1 MKILVFLTTLFLAYD
16 TTCQPLVKVE
26 VSSDTIA
33 PGEVVEVT
41 YTIENGEGKFNMP
54 DLTGLPVVS
63 GPNSSSSFMY
73 QNGKMS
79 SFQSYSFSLLPRE
92 EGELQVPGTTYASKT
107 ENLTIQPVR
116 IVVGAGSSKPSTVKV
131 VPETPSSKST
141 REKRKF

>member
-1 MKILVFLTTLFLAYD
+1 MFLAHDIY
-16 TTCQPLVKVE
+16 CQPLVKVE

-41 YTIENGEGKFNMP
+41 YTIENGEGKFIMP
-54 DLTGLPVVS
+54 DLNGLPVVS

-92 EGELQVPGTTYASKT
+92 EGVLEVPGTTYASKT

-116 IVVGAGSSKPSTVKV
+116 IVIGEGASRPSKLTV

>member
-54 DLTGLPVVS
+54 DLTGLPIVS

-92 EGELQVPGTTYASKT
+92 EGELQVPGTTYISKT

>member
-1 MKILVFLTTLFLAYD
+1 MKILLLCIVMLFALDAYG
-16 TTCQPLVKVE
+16 QPLVKVE

-41 YTIENGEGKFNMP
+41 YTIENGEGKFIMP

-92 EGELQVPGTTYASKT
+92 DGILEVPGTTYASKT
-107 ENLTIQPVR
+107 ENLVIQPVR
-116 IVVGAGSSKPSTVKV
+116 IVVGAVSSGPSTIKV
-131 VPETPSSKST
+131 VPETSSSKST

>member
-16 TTCQPLVKVE
+16 TACQPLVKVE

-92 EGELQVPGTTYASKT
+92 EGELQVPGTTYTSKT

-116 IVVGAGSSKPSTVKV
+116 IIVGVGSSKPSTIKV
-131 VPETPSSKST
+131 VPETPSSKLT

>member
-1 MKILVFLTTLFLAYD
+1 MKIIVLLITMFLAYD
-16 TTCQPLVKVE
+16 LFSQPLVKVE

-54 DLTGLPVVS
+54 DLSGLPVVS

-79 SFQSYSFSLLPRE
+79 SYQSYSFSLLPRE
-92 EGELQVPGTTYASKT
+92 QGIVMVPGTTYVSKT
-107 ENLTIQPVR
+107 EDLMIQPVT
-116 IVVGAGSSKPSTVKV
+116 IVVGAGSSKPSKVTV

>member
-16 TTCQPLVKVE
+16 TACQPLVKVE

-54 DLTGLPVVS
+54 DLTGLPIVS

-92 EGELQVPGTTYASKT
+92 EGELQVPGTTYISKT

>member
-1 MKILVFLTTLFLAYD
+1 MLLVND
-16 TTCQPLVKVE
+16 ISSQPLVKVE
-26 VSSDTIA
+26 VSADTIA

-79 SFQSYSFSLLPRE
+79 SFQSYSFGLLPRE
-92 EGELQVPGTTYASKT
+92 EGELQVPGTTYISKT
-107 ENLTIQPVR
+107 ENLAIQPVR

-131 VPETPSSKST
+131 VPETSSSKST

>member
-1 MKILVFLTTLFLAYD
+1 MKIIVLLAIMFVVYD
-16 TTCQPLVKVE
+16 TYCQPLVKVE

-33 PGEVVEVT
+33 TGELVEVT

-73 QNGKMS
+73 QNGMMS

-92 EGELQVPGTTYASKT
+92 VGMLLIPATTYVSKT
-107 ENLTIQPVR
+107 ENLTIQPVT
-116 IVVGAGSSKPSTVKV
+116 IIVGAGSSKPSTVKV
-131 VPETPSSKST
+131 VPETSSSKST

>member
-1 MKILVFLTTLFLAYD
+1 MFLAYD
-16 TTCQPLVKVE
+16 ISCQPLIKVE

-92 EGELQVPGTTYASKT
+92 EGVLTVPNTTYVSKT
-107 ENLTIQPVR
+107 ESLTIQPVI
-116 IVVGAGSSKPSTVKV
+116 IVVGPGSSKPSTVKV
-131 VPETPSSKST
+131 VPESSSSKST

>member
-1 MKILVFLTTLFLAYD
+1 MKIIVLLTIMFLAND
-16 TTCQPLVKVE
+16 TYCQPLVKVE

-33 PGEVVEVT
+33 QGEVVEVT
-41 YTIENGEGKFNMP
+41 YTIENGEGKFIMP

-92 EGELQVPGTTYASKT
+92 EGVLEIPGTTYASKT
-107 ENLTIQPVR
+107 ENLMIQPVR
-116 IVVGAGSSKPSTVKV
+116 IVVGAGSSRPSTVNV
-131 VPETPSSKST
+131 VPETSSSKST